1 MNTRT
6 LRLGLAIGIASAFT
20 LTASAAPNKMAKL
33 DLNGDTFVDQ
43 TEFISAANQKFANMD
58 TDGNGAVTKEERK
71 AFRALKR
78 EERAQRRFERQD
90 ANGDGVISE
99 QESQEARAAR
109 DEKREIR
116 RTERQAEREARG
128 NTGEP
133 RKNRE
138 GKRKRFN
145 PDSNE
150 DGVIDVAENTAAA
163 EQAFARMDK
172 NQDGLLSAD
181 ELKRKKRRGKR
192 KQRRSGQ

>member
-6 LRLGLAIGIASAFT
+6 LRLALIMGIASTFSF
-20 LTASAAPNKMAKL
+20 SAAAAPGKIAKM
-33 DLNGDTFVDQ
+33 DLNGDTLIDK
-43 TEFISAANQKFANMD
+43 TEFLSAANQKFADMD
-58 TDGNGAVTKEERK
+58 TDANGVVTQEERK
-71 AFRALKR
+71 AFRSLKR
-78 EERAQRRFERQD
+78 EERAQRRFERKD

-99 QESQEARAAR
+99 QESQDARAAR

-116 RTERQAEREARG
+116 RAERQAEREARG
-128 NTGEP
+128 ETGEP
-133 RKNRE
+133 GKNRE

-172 NQDGLLSAD
+172 NQDGFLSAD